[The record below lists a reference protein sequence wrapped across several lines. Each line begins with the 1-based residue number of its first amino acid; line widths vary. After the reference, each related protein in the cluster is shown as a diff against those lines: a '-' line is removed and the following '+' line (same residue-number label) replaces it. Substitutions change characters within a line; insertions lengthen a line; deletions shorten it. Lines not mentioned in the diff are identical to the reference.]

1 MMTGLQAGLFQLAA
15 PRERSIQN
23 QPNRLTRQRSRRHY
37 EEAPGFALIYAA
49 AGFRCACVISTFCAA
64 QRSWAETAEKRCV
77 GNWWGWN
84 ANPGRRDT
92 FPWQR
97 GDPVCKPLALPRVVP
112 PSPPFSLCSPHV
124 PSLIL
129 LPPAFIYPPSH
140 LGTLS
145 CGSLPSGLMKG
156 CKI

>member
-77 GNWWGWN
+77 GTDGVETRILGGGIRFRGN
-84 ANPGRRDT
+84 AEILSVNPWP
-92 FPWQR
+92 FPALSR
-97 GDPVCKPLALPRVVP
+97 PPPPFPCVPLMFLPSFSSPPPSFTLPR
-112 PSPPFSLCSPHV
+112 
-124 PSLIL
+124 I
-129 LPPAFIYPPSH
+129 
-140 LGTLS
+140 
-145 CGSLPSGLMKG
+145 
-156 CKI
+156 